1 MQLKVSC
8 CLLFLVVAS
17 GLYGGIKDVTIDLE
31 GVPLQME
38 WVDLNGD
45 GHQDLVALMLR
56 TKTEGT
62 MDTWL
67 DEGGLR
73 GLYSDQTMREKLL
86 VTCLYADGAW
96 KSRQTRELGQTPVLG
111 FALSKT
117 AAGHFLMLW
126 QNEKLERSQWRDGQW
141 VVERELPT
149 PGLLAREAA
158 SLSDFPFWYEDDA
171 GAFWVVPDFGGVR
184 VVDVVNDSARLLAY
198 PRKAFEG
205 SSTGPGGHRIKL
217 PLPKLLNLDRDPRP
231 ELTFNADEHLLGYA
245 LGDGQARFDRD
256 LEGTLADF
264 NGDGLLDLMIGEE
277 GDMDSLKDLPK
288 VQTKVR
294 TYLATEPMVFSKT
307 PTADQFVPGMVM
319 AGDDSGPQLA
329 PPFLDINGD
338 GRVDLA
344 GIAFKF
350 SIFQAAKVMITGTMT
365 FKFLLSLSLQNPD
378 GSFRTLAGGPFPMT
392 WKINIRRLRMPSFAQ
407 LVADFDGDGWIDI
420 MLPSDDAVQIT
431 PVTAAGISA
440 TPYKRNLPKQ
450 LRDPDQLYGRDLDG
464 DGRASLVAVKLAQN
478 RTTIGILEGK
488 K

>member
-1 MQLKVSC
+1 MHLKVSY
-8 CLLFLVVAS
+8 CLLFMVVAG
-17 GLYGGIKDVTIDLE
+17 GLNAGTKDVTIALE

-38 WVDLNGD
+38 WADLNGD

-73 GLYSDQTMREKLL
+73 GLYADQTTREKVL
-86 VTCLYADGAW
+86 VTCLYADGTW
-96 KSRQTRELGQTPVLG
+96 KSPLIRELGQTPVLG

-126 QNEKLERSQWRDGQW
+126 QNEKLERSQWREGKW
-141 VVERELPT
+141 AVERELPT

-158 SLSDFPFWYEDDA
+158 SLSDFPFWYEDDT
-171 GAFWVVPDFGGVR
+171 GAFWVVPDFSGVR
-184 VVDVVNDSARLLAY
+184 VVDIASDSQRLLVY
-198 PRKAFEG
+198 PRKSFES

-231 ELTFNADEHLLGYA
+231 ELTFNSDEHLLGFS
-245 LGDGQARFDRD
+245 LGDGNARYDRD
-256 LEGTLADF
+256 LEGSLADF
-264 NGDGLLDLMIGEE
+264 NGDGLLDLMVGEE
-277 GDMDSLKDLPK
+277 GDVDSLKDLAK

-294 TYLATEPMVFSKT
+294 TYLATEPMVFAKT
-307 PTADQFVPGMVM
+307 ATADQFVPGMVM
-319 AGDDSGPQLA
+319 DGKDSGPQLA
-329 PPFLDINGD
+329 PPFLDINSD

-344 GIAFKF
+344 GIAFKL
-350 SIFQAAKVMITGTMT
+350 SVFQAARVVITGTMT

-420 MLPSDDAVQIT
+420 MLPGDDSVQIT

-440 TPYKRNLPKQ
+440 TPYKRALPKQ
-450 LRDPDQLYGRDLDG
+450 LRNPDQLYGRDLDG
-464 DGRASLVAVKLAQN
+464 DGRASLVAIKLTQN
-478 RTTIGILEGK
+478 HTTIGILEGVK
-488 K
+488 